1 MQHHALV
8 FIIVSVLS
16 LKQAVIKKR
25 NTYMTCGDNKHCSKS
40 KALRKIQNKS

>member
-8 FIIVSVLS
+8 FIVSVLS
-16 LKQAVIKKR
+16 LKQVVIKKR

>member
-8 FIIVSVLS
+8 FIVSVLS

-25 NTYMTCGDNKHCSKS
+25 NTYLTCGDNKHCSKS